1 MNLTVVMI
9 THQMEVVRDACE
21 QVAVVD
27 SGKIVEQGSVKEIFS
42 CPKSEVTKEF
52 MRGIVSNS
60 KDEIV
65 RWSDEGGQFEL
76 HFVGEKTGEP
86 VLSRMAKQFDVEF
99 NIRAGGIQRIKM
111 KTLEPCLLIFRQ
123 KTEIEKALKFL
134 REQGIIVED
143 VSGGKNESDFC
154 FSWPVIFADFGNG
167 FLFNIVFSCAWFSCG
182 CFALYYKSDWNF
194 SASDFESG
202 FKPDCKC
209 LAFFSVYHF
218 DDCAFSAFTPY
229 VGDKHWNRSYDY
241 SA

>member
-99 NIRAGGIQRIKM
+99 NIRAGGIQRIKNEDIGAM
-111 KTLEPCLLIFRQ
+111 FVDFSGK

-143 VSGGKNESDFC
+143 ISGGK
-154 FSWPVIFADFGNG
+154 
-167 FLFNIVFSCAWFSCG
+167 
-182 CFALYYKSDWNF
+182 K
-194 SASDFESG
+194 
-202 FKPDCKC
+202 
-209 LAFFSVYHF
+209 
-218 DDCAFSAFTPY
+218 
-229 VGDKHWNRSYDY
+229 
-241 SA
+241 